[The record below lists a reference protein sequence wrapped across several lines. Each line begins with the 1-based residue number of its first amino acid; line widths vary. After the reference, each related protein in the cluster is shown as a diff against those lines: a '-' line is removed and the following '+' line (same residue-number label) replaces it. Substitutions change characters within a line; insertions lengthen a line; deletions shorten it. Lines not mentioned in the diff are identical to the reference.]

1 MALLFID
8 GFDTY
13 ATTNDAPVTDAI
25 HTAGYVT
32 SDGFGGPANT
42 QVLTDTR
49 TGIGFSLSPVN
60 SNEGGWIAR
69 FFPTA
74 AGIVTGFAIKWQA
87 DQAGAICSL
96 LYNNGVGGAYT
107 QLTLSWNGMN
117 GISCYTG
124 DDVGVYQSPPNVLFD
139 GVWQYV
145 EVKYSP
151 GIATSYL
158 EVRVDGVAVIT
169 VTNETLQHAGAAA
182 LINEFQFNGPGSGW
196 YYCDDWYLCDLS
208 GTSFNDF
215 LGDCVVHSLLPNSD
229 AGTNQMT
236 QAGGASGE
244 HFSDVNDVPA
254 DGDTSYLNSNTSGQK
269 ELFGLSAIPND
280 IITVLAISVNVTAR
294 KTAPGLG
301 TYKIC
306 LVYGENELDSP
317 LKSAPI
323 DYIQTQFLCPA
334 PPGGGNWTN
343 AALTASKIGF
353 FIP

>member
-13 ATTNDAPVTDAI
+13 ATTDRASVATAVNE
-25 HTAGYVT
+25 AGYGSST
-32 SDGFGGPANT
+32 GFGGDPNPE
-42 QVLTDTR
+42 VSTDTR
-49 TGIGFSLSPVN
+49 TGIGMSLSPVN
-60 SNEGGWIAR
+60 NVQGGWLAR
-69 FFPTA
+69 YFGTA
-74 AGIVTGFAIKWQA
+74 SGIVTGFAVKWQYS
-87 DQAGAICSL
+87 QAGTICTFS
-96 LYNNGVGGAYT
+96 YNNGVGGLFA
-107 QLTLSWNGMN
+107 QLVLAWNGMN

-124 DDVGVYQSPPNVLFD
+124 DSVGVYESAPNVLFE

-151 GIATSYL
+151 GISTSYL
-158 EVRVDGVAVIT
+158 EVRVDGVAVIS
-169 VTNETLQHAGAAA
+169 VTNETLQHAGTAA
-182 LINEFQFNGPGSGW
+182 LINEFQFNGPGNGW

-236 QAGGASGE
+236 QAGGISGQ
-244 HFSDVNDVPA
+244 HFTNVDDVPA
-254 DGDTSYLNSNTSGQK
+254 DGDTSYLYSNTSGQK
-269 ELFGLSAIPND
+269 ELFGLSAIPAD

-301 TYKIC
+301 AYKIC
-306 LVYGENELDSP
+306 LVNGENELDSP

-323 DYIQTQFLCPA
+323 GYIQTQFLCPA

-343 AALTASKIGF
+343 AALSASKIGF
-353 FIP
+353 LIP